1 MADLN
6 LTEKWKGFED
16 KVRSCTACGLCQTKS
31 NYVIYRGAVSA
42 PLMIVGEAPGVDE
55 DREGK
60 PFVGLSGKL
69 LQNALDALGFSKG
82 DYHICNICKC
92 HPPQNRRPTTEE
104 IKTCKQHFAEQFR
117 IVRPKVILLMG
128 STAYEAFY
136 GSKPVM
142 HDVRGIF
149 DERNGYY
156 IMTTFHPAYALR
168 NPKGKLPIFEDLIKV
183 RQKLVE
189 LGLKKEVKNLND

>member
-1 MADLN
+1 MADERWN
-6 LTEKWKGFED
+6 AFEN
-16 KVRSCTACGLCQTKS
+16 KVRSCTACGLCQSKS
-31 NYVIYRGAVSA
+31 NYVIYRGAISA
-42 PLMIVGEAPGVDE
+42 GLMIVGEAPGVDE

-60 PFVGLSGKL
+60 PFVGVSGKL
-69 LQNALDALGFSKG
+69 LQNALDALGFTAG

-92 HPPQNRRPTTEE
+92 HPPQNRRPTSEE
-104 IKTCKQHFAEQFR
+104 IRVCKQLFAEQFR

-136 GSKPVM
+136 GNKPVM

-183 RQKLVE
+183 RQKLID
-189 LGLKKEVKNLND
+189 LGIKNEVKDING